1 MKRKNWTD
9 ADDAIM
15 RERYPN
21 TPTKALMPVLD
32 ASERSIYMRASLL
45 GLKKSAEYLA
55 TEAAGRLGHGKG
67 EHCRFHKGQTPWN
80 KGREF
85 DSGGR
90 SHETRFKPGQKPHT
104 WNPIGHERVTKDGYH
119 ERKITDTGITRQ
131 DYVGLHT
138 LLWREFHG
146 DVPAGHAVVFRDGNK
161 ENITIGNLECITR
174 AELMR
179 RNSYHTNYPKDVQL
193 LIQLRG
199 VVNRQINKRKEA
211 TK

>member
-1 MKRKNWTD
+1 MICTLCGCSGHLAKDCKRQPRVTRKNWTE

-15 RERYPN
+15 RERYAN
-21 TPTKALMPVLD
+21 TPTKALMPLLN
-32 ASERSIYMRASLL
+32 ASERAIYARATLL

-67 EHCRFHKGQTPWN
+67 KHCRFHKGQTPWN
-80 KGREF
+80 KGRAF

-104 WNPIGHERVTKDGYH
+104 WNPIGHERVTKDGYR

-146 DVPAGHAVVFRDGNK
+146 DVPAQAMRLFSVTGTNKTSPSTTWSASAVQN
-161 ENITIGNLECITR
+161 
-174 AELMR
+174 
-179 RNSYHTNYPKDVQL
+179 
-193 LIQLRG
+193 
-199 VVNRQINKRKEA
+199 
-211 TK
+211 